1 MTPMSPPSDPIAELH
16 GAIEDA
22 ARALRD
28 GEPTGPEPS
37 LERPPK
43 PELGDYSSNA
53 AMLLAAPLGEKP
65 RDVAERLRG
74 ELRGS
79 LGDGVE
85 RIEVAGPGF
94 VNLFMSDSWHRRAMA
109 ALASAE
115 EIGHSQAN
123 SPERV
128 MVEFVSANPTG
139 PLHVG
144 GGRHAAYGDSIVR
157 LLEATGHQVW
167 REFYVND
174 AGGQIDRFAAS
185 IAARMT
191 GRDPPE
197 DGYNGEYVVDLAA
210 HIREEGVAP
219 TDTESLK
226 RRGVELMIEAVRAT
240 LDRFG
245 VSFNGWFSERDLYER
260 GEVEAALEELRER
273 GHSYESDGALWL
285 RTTDFGDDKD
295 RVLIRAGG
303 EPTYLAADVA
313 YHWDKLER
321 GYGRLIDVLGADHH
335 GYVPRLRAAIEAL
348 GADPGHFEALI
359 MRLVHIV
366 EGGERAQMSKRS
378 GDFVSLDELI
388 DDIGVDAARWF
399 MLWRSHD
406 TTVDLDLELARR
418 QSNDNPVYYVQYA
431 HARITGILR
440 KAGDGAE
447 RAAADAALG
456 GADGAHRTGAGQA
469 TAGVPRRGARSRV
482 SPRPAQDLH
491 LLDGGR
497 RRLSCLLS
505 RLPGCR
511 GRRGG
516 SRGSAPRP
524 LPADEA
530 DDCRRAGIAWNLGA
544 RADVMRRG
552 RRAPP
557 VLAAISAARSPGD
570 ARAWRLRRA
579 DYEAL
584 DSLSRALHGSG
595 VVLFTGVEEGK
606 SAAAIGLATVATA
619 AGGRVAVL
627 ECDLARPRLAGELVL
642 SAAPGLCE
650 YLRNEASAP
659 QILQPLVLAGPASG
673 AAVAPL
679 TCIAAGAPTSAG
691 AALLASEDFSHAISK
706 LRNAYDLLVIDGPP
720 LGRDEDALAEVAKR
734 VDVTLACVE
743 GVKAPRKL
751 PVPVTGLV
759 SLGG

>member
-1 MTPMSPPSDPIAELH
+1 MTPMSAVPDPIAELH
-16 GAIEDA
+16 RAVDDA

-74 ELRGS
+74 ELERS

-94 VNLFMSDSWHRRAMA
+94 VNLFMSDAWHRRAMA
-109 ALASAE
+109 AMAGAGEELGRSRAE
-115 EIGHSQAN
+115 V
-123 SPERV
+123 PERV

-144 GGRHAAYGDSIVR
+144 GGRHAAYGDSVVR
-157 LLEATGHQVW
+157 LLEATGHEVW

-191 GRDPPE
+191 GAEPPE
-197 DGYNGEYVVDLAA
+197 DGYSGEYVADIAA
-210 HIREEGVAP
+210 RLGEEGIDP
-219 TDTESLK
+219 TDTEALK
-226 RRGVELMIEAVRAT
+226 RRGVESMIEGARAT

-245 VSFNGWFSERDLYER
+245 VRFDNWFSEHDLYER
-260 GEVEAALEELRER
+260 GEVEAALGELRER

-303 EPTYLAADVA
+303 EPTYIAADVA

-321 GYGRLIDVLGADHH
+321 GYERLIDVLGADHH

-378 GDFVSLDELI
+378 GDFVALDELV

-431 HARITGILR
+431 HARIASILR
-440 KAGDGAE
+440 RAGEGAKPPVAGDAVSSMEPAE
-447 RAAADAALG
+447 RALVKRLLEFPEEVREAAA
-456 GADGAHRTGAGQA
+456 
-469 TAGVPRRGARSRV
+469 
-482 SPRPAQDLH
+482 
-491 LLDGGR
+491 
-497 RRLSCLLS
+497 
-505 RLPGCR
+505 
-511 GRRGG
+511 
-516 SRGSAPRP
+516 
-524 LPADEA
+524 
-530 DDCRRAGIAWNLGA
+530 
-544 RADVMRRG
+544 
-552 RRAPP
+552 RRAPHKICTYSTA
-557 VLAAISAARSPGD
+557 VAVDFHAFYRD
-570 ARAWRLRRA
+570 CQ
-579 DYEAL
+579 
-584 DSLSRALHGSG
+584 
-595 VVLFTGVEEGK
+595 VVGAEGEGVEE
-606 SAAAIGLATVATA
+606 
-619 AGGRVAVL
+619 
-627 ECDLARPRLAGELVL
+627 ARLVL
-642 SAAPGLCE
+642 CLLTKRTIAGALGL
-650 YLRNEASAP
+650 LGISAP
-659 QILQPLVLAGPASG
+659 
-673 AAVAPL
+673 
-679 TCIAAGAPTSAG
+679 
-691 AALLASEDFSHAISK
+691 E
-706 LRNAYDLLVIDGPP
+706 RM
-720 LGRDEDALAEVAKR
+720 
-734 VDVTLACVE
+734 
-743 GVKAPRKL
+743 
-751 PVPVTGLV
+751 
-759 SLGG
+759 